1 MFEILGQRQRP
12 LGACQ
17 KLVLSALLTLERSC
31 GEGVFTTAAIFEQCR
46 VTAPRLPGERK
57 RPLDTRTRVVK
68 GLVERGLVDQPRAG
82 CAAAAFAAAT
92 GLARTQQ
99 RRSRDA
105 LLTCQKRLL
114 ASESI
119 VGNFSRRLNQCPCS
133 GTWFVESHK
142 FKNLKYRL
150 FQLDLW

>member
-82 CAAAAFAAAT
+82 CAALTAAGREYAMKVYRRPVSSKGRNST
-92 GLARTQQ
+92 AR
-99 RRSRDA
+99 S
-105 LLTCQKRLL
+105 
-114 ASESI
+114 
-119 VGNFSRRLNQCPCS
+119 
-133 GTWFVESHK
+133 
-142 FKNLKYRL
+142 
-150 FQLDLW
+150 